1 MKLTETGLLPQI
13 SIDYINEADS
23 LKGFYQYNPKIDSF
37 TDAIKNK
44 SFSQEKRNLLS
55 EVLFEQY
62 KDSELALSDISISQI
77 ESLKK
82 ENTYTVTTGHQLSIF
97 TGPLYFIY
105 KIVTAINLAK
115 QLNEKYSDK
124 RFVPVFWMASEDHDF
139 EEISSINLFGKE
151 IKWNRLSHQQPVGR
165 LNLDGLRE
173 DMYNIELMLGSKA
186 KSKYWSELLESSYN
200 EKYNLSQATRRLVH
214 QLFAGEGLLIIDADN
229 VKLKNVLIPII
240 KADILEQQS
249 FKAIQKSNEELSK
262 TYKLQI
268 NGREINFFYLHD
280 ELGRKL
286 IRPEGDKFR
295 LQDSD
300 IVFTRDEIEN
310 LIDCKPELFSPNVVL
325 RPVYQELIL
334 PNLAYIG
341 GPAEVAYWLQ
351 LKSVFNNYCV
361 PYPIV
366 MQRNSF
372 LLLGSSL
379 KNKIEKSGLQLSDFF
394 ANESVLL
401 DKFVKLKSESNFHNH
416 TQQIEDLFQKLIDE
430 AKAIDNQLGKD
441 ILEMKLSTKDF
452 LNKANKTFKKLQ
464 EAKLETDIEKLLKTK
479 SQIFPHGVFQERIEN
494 IMTYDVNTEKII
506 IDLVLENADAFS
518 QDLIIIDL

>member
-13 SIDYINEADS
+13 SIDYINEEDS
-23 LKGFYQYNPKIDSF
+23 LKGFYHYSPKIDSF
-37 TDAIKNK
+37 ADAIKNK
-44 SFSQEKRNLLS
+44 SFSEEKRRLLS
-55 EVLFEQY
+55 DVLFDQY
-62 KDSELALSDISISQI
+62 KDSELSISESTISQI
-77 ESLKK
+77 ESIKS

-124 RFVPVFWMASEDHDF
+124 HFVPVFWMASEDHDF

-151 IKWNRLSHQQPVGR
+151 IKWNKLSHQQPVGR
-165 LNLDGLRE
+165 LNLDGLKE
-173 DMYNIELMLGSKA
+173 DMYNIELMLGSKP
-186 KSKYWSELLESSYN
+186 KSKHWSELLESSYN

-214 QLFAGEGLLIIDADN
+214 QLFADEGLLIIDADN
-229 VKLKNVLIPII
+229 AKLKKELKPII

-249 FKAIQKSNEELSK
+249 FTVIQKTNEELSK

-268 NGREINFFYLHD
+268 NGRELNFFYLHN

-286 IRPEGDKFR
+286 IRPEGDEFK
-295 LQDSD
+295 LQDTD

-310 LIDCKPELFSPNVVL
+310 LIESKPELFSPNVVL

-351 LKSVFNNYCV
+351 LKSVFNSYDV
-361 PYPIV
+361 PYPVV
-366 MQRNSF
+366 MLRNSF

-379 KNKIEKSGLQLSDFF
+379 KSKIEKSGLQLTDFF
-394 ANESVLL
+394 LNESVLL
-401 DKFVKLKSESNFHNH
+401 DKFVKIKSESNFQTI

-430 AKAIDNQLGKD
+430 AKAIDNQLGKE
-441 ILEMKLSTKDF
+441 ILETKLSTKDF
-452 LNKANKTFKKLQ
+452 FNKANKTFKKQQ
-464 EAKLETDIEKLLKTK
+464 ELKLETDIEKLLKTK
-479 SQIFPHGVFQERIEN
+479 SQIFPNGVFQERKEN
-494 IMTYDVNTEKII
+494 IMTYDINTEKDI
-506 IDLVLENADAFS
+506 IDLVLEKADAFS
-518 QDLIIIDL
+518 QDLIITDL

>member
-13 SIDYINEADS
+13 SIDYINEEDS
-23 LKGFYQYNPKIDSF
+23 LKGFYHYSPKIDSF
-37 TDAIKNK
+37 ADAIKNK
-44 SFSQEKRNLLS
+44 SFSEEKRRLLS
-55 EVLFEQY
+55 DVLFDQY
-62 KDSELALSDISISQI
+62 KDSELSISESTISQI
-77 ESLKK
+77 ESIKS

-124 RFVPVFWMASEDHDF
+124 HFVPVFWMASEDHDF

-151 IKWNRLSHQQPVGR
+151 IKWNKLSHQQPVGR
-165 LNLDGLRE
+165 LNLDGLKE
-173 DMYNIELMLGSKA
+173 DMYNIELMLGSKP
-186 KSKYWSELLESSYN
+186 KSKHWSELLESSYN

-214 QLFAGEGLLIIDADN
+214 QLFADEGLLIIDADN
-229 VKLKNVLIPII
+229 AKLKKELKPII

-249 FKAIQKSNEELSK
+249 FTVIQKTNEELSK

-268 NGREINFFYLHD
+268 NGRELNFFYLHN

-286 IRPEGDKFR
+286 IRPEGDEFK
-295 LQDSD
+295 LQDTD
-300 IVFTRDEIEN
+300 IVFTKDEIEN
-310 LIDCKPELFSPNVVL
+310 LIESKPELFSPNVVL

-351 LKSVFNNYCV
+351 LKSVFNSYDV
-361 PYPIV
+361 PYPVV
-366 MQRNSF
+366 MLRNSF

-379 KNKIEKSGLQLSDFF
+379 KSKIEKSGLQLTDFF
-394 ANESVLL
+394 LNESVLL
-401 DKFVKLKSESNFHNH
+401 DKFVKIKSESNFQTI

-430 AKAIDNQLGKD
+430 AKAIDNQLGKE
-441 ILEMKLSTKDF
+441 ILETKLSTKDF
-452 LNKANKTFKKLQ
+452 FNKANKTFKKQQ
-464 EAKLETDIEKLLKTK
+464 ELKLETDIEKLLKTK
-479 SQIFPHGVFQERIEN
+479 SQIFPNGVFQERKEN
-494 IMTYDVNTEKII
+494 IMTYDINTEKDI
-506 IDLVLENADAFS
+506 IDLVLEKADAFS
-518 QDLIIIDL
+518 QDLIITDL

>member
-13 SIDYINEADS
+13 SIDYINEAGS
-23 LKGFYQYNPKIDSF
+23 LKGFYQYSPKIDSF
-37 TDAIKNK
+37 ANAIKNK
-44 SFSQEKRNLLS
+44 NFSQEKRNLLS
-55 EVLFEQY
+55 EVLLEQY
-62 KDSELALSDISISQI
+62 KDSELELSELSISKI
-77 ESLKK
+77 ESLKN

-115 QLNEKYSDK
+115 QLNEKYLDK
-124 RFVPVFWMASEDHDF
+124 HFVPVFWMASEDHDF

-151 IKWNRLSHQQPVGR
+151 IKWNKLSHQQPVGR
-165 LNLDGLRE
+165 LNLDGLKE
-173 DMYNIELMLGSKA
+173 DMYNIELMLVSKA
-186 KSKYWSELLESSYN
+186 KAKYWSELLESSYN
-200 EKYNLSQATRRLVH
+200 DKYKLSQATRRLVH
-214 QLFAGEGLLIIDADN
+214 QLFASEGLLIIDADN
-229 VKLKNVLIPII
+229 AKLKNELIPII

-249 FKAIQKSNEELSK
+249 FKAIQKTNEELSK
-262 TYKLQI
+262 NYKLQI

-286 IRPEGDKFR
+286 IRPEGDEFK
-295 LQDSD
+295 LQDTD
-300 IVFTRDEIEN
+300 IVFTRNEIEN
-310 LIDCKPELFSPNVVL
+310 LIESKPELFSPNVVL

-351 LKSVFNNYCV
+351 LKGVFNSYEV
-361 PYPIV
+361 PYPVV

-379 KNKIEKSGLQLSDFF
+379 KTKIEKSGLQLADFF
-394 ANESVLL
+394 TNESVLL
-401 DKFVKLKSESNFHNH
+401 DKFVKLKSESNFHMYS
-416 TQQIEDLFQKLIDE
+416 QQIEVLFQKLIDE
-430 AKAIDNQLGKD
+430 AKTIDNQLGKD
-441 ILEMKLSTKDF
+441 LLETKLSTKDF
-452 LNKANKTFKKLQ
+452 LNKANKTFKKQQ

-479 SQIFPHGVFQERIEN
+479 SQIFPNGVFQERKEN
-494 IMTYDVNTEKII
+494 IMTYDVNTEKDI
-506 IDLVLENADAFS
+506 IDLVLEKADAFG

>member
-1 MKLTETGLLPQI
+1 MKLIETGLLPQI
-13 SIDYINEADS
+13 SIDYINEKDS
-23 LKGFYQYNPKIDSF
+23 LKGFYQYSPNINSF
-37 TDAIKNK
+37 AEVIKNK
-44 SFSQEKRNLLS
+44 NFSQDKRNLLS
-55 EVLFEQY
+55 EVLLEQY
-62 KDSELALSDISISQI
+62 KDSELELSELSISKI
-77 ESLKK
+77 ESLKND
-82 ENTYTVTTGHQLSIF
+82 NTYTVTTGHQLSIF

-124 RFVPVFWMASEDHDF
+124 HFVPVFWMASEDHDF

-151 IKWNRLSHQQPVGR
+151 IKWNKLSHQQPVGR
-165 LNLDGLRE
+165 LNLDGLKE
-173 DMYNIELMLGSKA
+173 DMYNIELMLGSKPKA
-186 KSKYWSELLESSYN
+186 KYWSELLESSYN
-200 EKYNLSQATRRLVH
+200 DKYNLSQATRRLVH
-214 QLFAGEGLLIIDADN
+214 QLFASEGLLIIDADSA
-229 VKLKNVLIPII
+229 KLKNELRPII

-249 FKAIQKSNEELSK
+249 FKAIQKTNEELSK
-262 TYKLQI
+262 NYKLQI

-286 IRPEGDKFR
+286 VRPEGDEFK
-295 LQDSD
+295 LQDTD

-310 LIDCKPELFSPNVVL
+310 LIESKPELFSPNVVL

-351 LKSVFNNYCV
+351 LKGVFNNYSV
-361 PYPIV
+361 PYPVV

-379 KNKIEKSGLQLSDFF
+379 KSKIEKSGLQLSDFF

-401 DKFVKLKSESNFHNH
+401 DKFVKLKSESN
-416 TQQIEDLFQKLIDE
+416 LFQKLIDE
-430 AKAIDNQLGKD
+430 AKTIDNQLGKD
-441 ILEMKLSTKDF
+441 LLETKLSTKDF
-452 LNKANKTFKKLQ
+452 FNKANKTFKKQQ

-479 SQIFPHGVFQERIEN
+479 SQIFPNGVFQERKEN
-494 IMTYDVNTEKII
+494 IMTYDINTEKDI
-506 IDLVLENADAFS
+506 IDLVLEKADAFS
-518 QDLIIIDL
+518 KDLFIIDL